1 MTSTW
6 LPDAFDA
13 TAVTDPAT
21 TAQRQQ
27 AQQQGLIAQ
36 IVTLPFRFLGVLIGS
51 LFLAVLIEWVGMMIL
66 WPDQGWHHAQAMLHH
81 ETDQLAADF
90 FDSLLV
96 HEPAHTAQVW
106 LDAAYRLVFV
116 KTGLLVWIRDTDAQ
130 THANSVRGTDLHHYL
145 GLVAVH
151 LEDYLLAALY
161 TGLTFLVRLLV
172 LIMVL
177 PLFVVA
183 AFTGFVDGLVRRDIR
198 RFGAGRESGFLHHR
212 AKATMMPLAMFP
224 WIAYLALPVSVNPLL
239 VLLPCAVLLGLS
251 VDVTIGSFK
260 KYL

>member
-1 MTSTW
+1 M
-6 LPDAFDA
+6 
-13 TAVTDPAT
+13 TDPAT

-36 IVTLPFRFLGVLIGS
+36 ILTLPFRFLGVLIGS
-51 LFLAVLIEWVGMMIL
+51 LFLAVLIEWVGMVIL
-66 WPDQGWHHAQAMLHH
+66 WPGQGWHHAQALLQH
-81 ETDQLAADF
+81 ETNQLTADF

-96 HEPAHTAQVW
+96 HEPARMAQVW
-106 LDAAYRLVFV
+106 LDVAYRLAFV
-116 KTGLLVWIRDTDAQ
+116 KTGLLAWIRDADAQ
-130 THANSVRGTDLHHYL
+130 THANSLHGTDLPHYL

-177 PLFVVA
+177 PLFITA

-212 AKATMMPLAMFP
+212 AKATMMPLAVLP
-224 WIAYLALPVSVNPLL
+224 WVTYLALPVSLNPLL

-251 VDVTIGSFK
+251 VDVTAGTFK

>member
-1 MTSTW
+1 M
-6 LPDAFDA
+6 A
-13 TAVTDPAT
+13 DPAT

-36 IVTLPFRFLGVLIGS
+36 ILTLPFRFLGVLIGS
-51 LFLAVLIEWVGMMIL
+51 LFLAVLIEWVGMLIL

-81 ETDQLAADF
+81 ETNQLAADF
-90 FDSLLV
+90 FDNLLV

-116 KTGLLVWIRDTDAQ
+116 KTGLLTWIRDADAQ
-130 THANSVRGTDLHHYL
+130 TNANSLRGTDLRHYTVL
-145 GLVAVH
+145 AAVH

-177 PLFVVA
+177 PLFIIA

-212 AKATMMPLAMFP
+212 AKATVMPMTVLP
-224 WIAYLALPVSVNPLL
+224 WIIYLSLPFSTNPLF
-239 VLLPCAVLLGLS
+239 VLLPCSVLLGLS
-251 VDVTIGSFK
+251 IDVTAGTFK

>member
-1 MTSTW
+1 M
-6 LPDAFDA
+6 
-13 TAVTDPAT
+13 TDPAT

-36 IVTLPFRFLGVLIGS
+36 ILTLPFRFLGALIGS
-51 LFLAVLIEWVGMMIL
+51 LFLAMLIEWAGMLIL
-66 WPDQGWHHAQAMLHH
+66 WPDQGWHHAQLMLRH
-81 ETDQLAADF
+81 ETDQLAAEF
-90 FDSLLV
+90 FDSLVV

-106 LDAAYRLVFV
+106 LDTAYRLVFV
-116 KTGLLVWIRDTDAQ
+116 KTGLLAWIRDADAQ
-130 THANSVRGTDLHHYL
+130 THANSMRGTDLRHYL

-161 TGLTFLVRLLV
+161 TCLTFLVRLLV

-212 AKATMMPLAMFP
+212 AKATVMPLAVLP
-224 WIAYLALPVSVNPLL
+224 WIAYLALPISTDPLL
-239 VLLPCAVLLGLS
+239 VLLPCAALLGLS
-251 VDVTIGSFK
+251 VDVTVGSFK
-260 KYL
+260 KHL

>member
-1 MTSTW
+1 M
-6 LPDAFDA
+6 
-13 TAVTDPAT
+13 TDPAT
-21 TAQRQQ
+21 TAQLQQ

-36 IVTLPFRFLGVLIGS
+36 ILTLPFRFLGVLIGS
-51 LFLAVLIEWVGMMIL
+51 LFLAVLIEWVGMLIL
-66 WPDQGWHHAQAMLHH
+66 WPNQGWHHAQAMLHH

-116 KTGLLVWIRDTDAQ
+116 KTGLLSWIRDADAQ
-130 THANSVRGTDLHHYL
+130 THANSVRGTDLRHYL

-177 PLFVVA
+177 PLFVVV

-212 AKATMMPLAMFP
+212 AKATMMPLAVLP
-224 WIAYLALPVSVNPLL
+224 WIVYLALPVSMNPLL
-239 VLLPCAVLLGLS
+239 VLLPCAALLGLS
-251 VDVTIGSFK
+251 VDVTVGTFK

>member
-1 MTSTW
+1 M
-6 LPDAFDA
+6 A
-13 TAVTDPAT
+13 DPAA

-36 IVTLPFRFLGVLIGS
+36 ILMLPFRFVGVLVSS
-51 LFLAVLIEWVGMMIL
+51 LFLAVLIEWVGMLVL

-116 KTGLLVWIRDTDAQ
+116 KTGLVAWIRDADAQ
-130 THANSVRGTDLHHYL
+130 THTNSMKGTDLRHYL

-177 PLFVVA
+177 PLFIVA

-198 RFGAGRESGFLHHR
+198 RFGAGRESAFLHHR
-212 AKATMMPLAMFP
+212 AKATMMPLAVGP
-224 WIAYLALPVSVNPLL
+224 WVGYLALPISVNPLWI
-239 VLLPCAVLLGLS
+239 LLPCATLLGLS
-251 VDVTIGSFK
+251 VDVTMGTFK